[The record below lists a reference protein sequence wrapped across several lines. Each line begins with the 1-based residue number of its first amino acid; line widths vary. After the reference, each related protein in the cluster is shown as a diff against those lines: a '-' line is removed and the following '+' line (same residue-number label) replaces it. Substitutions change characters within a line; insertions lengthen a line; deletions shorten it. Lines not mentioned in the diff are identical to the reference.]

1 MTTSRDERALKS
13 ASVSDCE
20 SSSSSFAT
28 AQRLIE
34 MLENTRYFDNV
45 NRFHFQFVEN
55 NAEYSLKST

>member
-20 SSSSSFAT
+20 SSSSLAT

-34 MLENTRYFDNV
+34 MLEKTRYFDNV

-55 NAEYSLKST
+55 NTEYSLKST

>member
-1 MTTSRDERALKS
+1 VTTSRDERALKS

-20 SSSSSFAT
+20 SSSSFAT

-55 NAEYSLKST
+55 NIEYSLKST